1 MRVALI
7 LALTTLSACT
17 GLPKRASHEI
27 LDVQTGN
34 TLTVVAKPLV
44 FARART
50 DVAAN
55 DCLPQQ
61 IKPDRANA

>member
-44 FARART
+44 FARARPSKT
-50 DVAAN
+50 
-55 DCLPQQ
+55 
-61 IKPDRANA
+61 IT